1 LGKAGRVRDGGV
13 QVGKPEMRRE
23 KREERR
29 GKREEGRQ
37 FFIFYLLFSN
47 F

>member
-1 LGKAGRVRDGGV
+1 
-13 QVGKPEMRRE
+13 MRRE